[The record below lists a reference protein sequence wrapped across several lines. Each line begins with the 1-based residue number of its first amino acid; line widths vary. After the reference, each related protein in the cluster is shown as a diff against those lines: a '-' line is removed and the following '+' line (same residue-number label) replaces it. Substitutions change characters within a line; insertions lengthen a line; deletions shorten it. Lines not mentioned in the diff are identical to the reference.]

1 MVHLIII
8 AGSLNEYYKLVES
21 DTVKPYKMVGI
32 AGGVIIYGVSVSV
45 ASGSIPASGYLLL
58 IPVIGCIMISELYRN
73 GSVPF
78 NSIMHTIGGLVYIAL
93 PWSMAPFSA
102 LNHDSFGT
110 LLPNNLAGFSP
121 APMLAFF
128 LLLWANDTGAY
139 LAGIT
144 MGKHKLF
151 KRVSPKKSWEGFFG
165 GVVATL
171 AVAWAISGW
180 IDITGITGWM
190 IIAVLISVGG
200 TFGDLVESMLK
211 RSAGAKDSGSIFP
224 GHGGFL
230 DRFDSVLFAWPL
242 MYLFITFF
250 G

>member
-1 MVHLIII
+1 
-8 AGSLNEYYKLVES
+8 
-21 DTVKPYKMVGI
+21 
-32 AGGVIIYGVSVSV
+32 
-45 ASGSIPASGYLLL
+45 
-58 IPVIGCIMISELYRN
+58 
-73 GSVPF
+73 
-78 NSIMHTIGGLVYIAL
+78 
-93 PWSMAPFSA
+93 
-102 LNHDSFGT
+102 
-110 LLPNNLAGFSP
+110 
-121 APMLAFF
+121 
-128 LLLWANDTGAY
+128 
-139 LAGIT
+139 